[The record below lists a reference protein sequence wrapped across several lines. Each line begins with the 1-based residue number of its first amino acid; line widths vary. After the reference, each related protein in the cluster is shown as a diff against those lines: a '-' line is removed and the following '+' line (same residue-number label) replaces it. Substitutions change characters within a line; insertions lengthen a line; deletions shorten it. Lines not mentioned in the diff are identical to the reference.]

1 MANPFELIKK
11 GTLLKQSAK
20 AKQWR
25 IRKVELRG
33 HHLYSYHDLGLYYAQ
48 PTETIDLRLYCDA
61 KPTTS
66 LFAKNG
72 QFAFELVGSNVFTI
86 TRHFIAFSEEEMES
100 WVAHLK
106 LATNVIEVFT
116 TLAKPKLFKSKKA
129 DSMKIEVEIGSYND
143 QFSGKVIVNALYAS
157 QETISNIISAVC
169 DGLCNK
175 YHPLV
180 LKIKSIGMCRSF
192 TNETIFSET
201 KQHEELLRKKITEY
215 NINDITS
222 KGLHIKVVYEQI
234 ISSTEITCNHMNK
247 RKSFDPLQCPIYYAM
262 KQNYDFTQDN
272 LDHLNKYR
280 HFKDEFLDKPACRHK
295 DVCKAY
301 KRLEL
306 GGNKMTDLCH
316 LKLYQHP
323 PRSRNIAL
331 SENINSLMVHN
342 NENQNHDVY
351 QPTPDDDVK
360 YGFSSTGGFIKAL
373 IEEVIKNAFVS
384 DLCLECKT
392 DDECKHETYS
402 ILQIVKSK
410 IKSHRHQSIGS
421 PLRMDHMLAL
431 ILYTGCDCNY
441 DLCKSQRNGDYN
453 KWKWFDYCL
462 FHAIMTLSQCESGA
476 FSVFSGLNKVQM
488 DVRSIKSGYFVT
500 YVSSS
505 WSKGVAESFTNG
517 DGMIIQIDKVF
528 KEKVHCCDVTWISK
542 FPDECEILFARSTD
556 WTVGMDG
563 FKCTVLNNAKGVQ
576 TVSLSNKD

>member
-373 IEEVIKNAFVS
+373 IEEVIKNGYKY
-384 DLCLECKT
+384 DLCKRTMCDPKMYET
-392 DDECKHETYS
+392 PKHNALYS
-402 ILQIVKSK
+402 FYLHK
-410 IKSHRHQSIGS
+410 IKAKDTICEHDVYQVNENTLLYEVDEKLKHPRHTKISS
-421 PLRMDHMLAL
+421 PLRRDHMLAFL
-431 ILYTGCDCNY
+431 LYTAGDCNY
-441 DLCKSQRNGDYN
+441 DLCQSQRQKNYE
-453 KWKWFDYCL
+453 KWKWFDFCL
-462 FHAIMTLSQCESGA
+462 YEGIEKLSAMETG
-476 FSVFSGLNKVQM
+476 
-488 DVRSIKSGYFVT
+488 
-500 YVSSS
+500 
-505 WSKGVAESFTNG
+505 
-517 DGMIIQIDKVF
+517 
-528 KEKVHCCDVTWISK
+528 
-542 FPDECEILFARSTD
+542 
-556 WTVGMDG
+556 
-563 FKCTVLNNAKGVQ
+563 
-576 TVSLSNKD
+576 